1 MHVTGGDGDPEC
13 ISELSSSAARE
24 QPVRKAGPSGISEHP
39 LEDNGAA
46 DEWLSQRRLDA
57 LRAIDEGSFSSFRFK
72 VYLVACIGFLTD
84 AYDIFA
90 LNLTFAMCAS
100 EFAPRGVFDRL
111 MPTVFTPEG
120 WGKLADSLA
129 ALVWGRRGGA
139 RESGQGRAERRRK
152 ERANRR
158 RGRGLK

>member
-57 LRAIDEGSFSSFRFK
+57 LRAIDEGSFSCVASLSRLSLAHRVCSSFRFK

-84 AYDIFA
+84 A
-90 LNLTFAMCAS
+90 
-100 EFAPRGVFDRL
+100 
-111 MPTVFTPEG
+111 
-120 WGKLADSLA
+120 
-129 ALVWGRRGGA
+129 
-139 RESGQGRAERRRK
+139 
-152 ERANRR
+152 
-158 RGRGLK
+158 